1 MVKPSIKLAVGW
13 DDTGTNSD
21 CEASSAA
28 AHLTVVGKDTL
39 IWNASDRL
47 VDGEIFP
54 DNELRIVRRA
64 PEPATETSSETPV
77 ESSGQQ
83 AS

>member
-1 MVKPSIKLAVGW
+1 MVKPSIKLAFGW
-13 DDTGTNSD
+13 DDTGTTSD
-21 CEASSAA
+21 GEASSATA
-28 AHLTVVGKDTL
+28 PLTVEGRDTL